1 MDNLPKIHCTTHT
14 VIRNKLTDKI
24 YKDEAERDL
33 DINDPNTET
42 TADHIVQDTI
52 VEVSPKGLN
61 VLQKV
66 MNQKNDKPKS

>member
-1 MDNLPKIHCTTHT
+1 MDKELPKIHCTTT
-14 VIRNKLTDKI
+14 YTWRCTKSGKTW
-24 YKDEAERDL
+24 
-33 DINDPNTET
+33 NTEKT
-42 TADHIVQDTI
+42 GPTIVKDVT